1 MIKMD
6 NIKIPIHVAI
16 IMDGNGRWAKKR
28 FLPRLAGHNKGIE
41 TLREIIEFSA
51 KKGIKHLTVYAFSTE
66 NWKRPEKEVQ
76 GLLKL
81 IEKYFD
87 KELDNLF
94 KNNVVLNIIG
104 KRSDIPE
111 KTNNIFLKAENKTK
125 VNNGLQLNIAFNYG
139 ARDEILTAV
148 KKISKKYKNDKIKL
162 DDINKKFFSNHL
174 YTKNIPDPDL
184 VIRTSG
190 EIRLSNFLL
199 WQISY
204 SELYFTDVLW
214 PDFGKEEFNKA
225 LKAYD
230 KRNRRYGKV

>member
-1 MIKMD
+1 MD
-6 NIKIPIHVAI
+6 DIKIPKHVAI

-51 KKGIKHLTVYAFSTE
+51 KKGIEYLTVYAFSTE

-87 KELDNLF
+87 KELENLF
-94 KNNVVLNIIG
+94 ENNVILNIIG

-125 VNNGLQLNIAFNYG
+125 VNDGLQLNIAFNYG

-148 KKISKKYKNDKIKL
+148 KEISKKYKNDEISL
-162 DDINKKFFSNHL
+162 DDINKNFFSNHL

-204 SELYFTDVLW
+204 SELYFTNVLW
-214 PDFGKEEFNKA
+214 PDFGKEEFHKA

-230 KRNRRYGKV
+230 KRNRRYGRV